1 MIRTITKE
9 WLITKTYVYEVVL
22 QDGMISLG
30 WDDFQTMASNGRP
43 IIAVS
48 VDGDVT
54 IGELASDAM
63 AEIKKHCSGS
73 PSGIIVSVSCKKV
86 EEIMMDEM
94 FGLSDSMDNIASENI
109 EIKWGICQN
118 DGLESKRCVSVYFF
132 A

>member
-9 WLITKTYVYEVVL
+9 WLIAKTYVYEVVL
-22 QDGMISLG
+22 QDGLISLG

-43 IIAVS
+43 MIAVR

-73 PSGIIVSVSCKKV
+73 PSGVIVSVSYKKG

-94 FGLSDSMDNIASENI
+94 FGLSDCMDNIASENV
-109 EIKWGICQN
+109 EIKWGICQD
-118 DGLESKRCVSVYFF
+118 DGLRSKRCVSVYFF
-132 A
+132 V